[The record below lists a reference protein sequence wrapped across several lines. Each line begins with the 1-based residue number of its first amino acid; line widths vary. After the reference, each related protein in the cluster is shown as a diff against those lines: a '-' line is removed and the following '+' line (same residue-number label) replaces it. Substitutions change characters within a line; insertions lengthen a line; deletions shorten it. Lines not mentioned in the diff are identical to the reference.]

1 MSFPPGTLPGVMNL
15 EYRTPAE
22 QMRLRNEAASQ
33 RRAEEEHESY
43 ALLGV
48 VLLIVGAMLVKPWLE
63 DKRYL

>member
-1 MSFPPGTLPGVMNL
+1 MNL